1 MENIGSRVGIGIIWM
16 IGARL
21 FDRFIGIISTLILA
35 RLLIPADFGL
45 VAMATAIGAILDL
58 LGAFSFDLALI
69 QNPNAGR
76 KQYDTVWTFN
86 VIFGVFCGVFLLVL
100 GEPAAAFYHEPRL
113 AAVMYALSLSYF
125 LNAFTNVG
133 LVSFRKD
140 LNFDKEFQYIF
151 RRRVVTFFVTIGAAF
166 LLRSY
171 WALLIGMTVGRMVS
185 LVMSYQMDNYRPRF
199 SLAASRELF
208 GFSKWLLINNILF
221 FLMHRGCTFVI
232 GRLFGSGPL
241 GIYTISYE
249 ISSLPST
256 ELVAPINRV
265 MFPGFSKMRDVEQIA
280 QAYLKLFGLI
290 TLTILPIGIGIA
302 AVASPLVST
311 ALGNQWLA
319 AIPVIQLLA
328 IHGAIGATQGNNG
341 VVWLAL
347 GHPRTLTA
355 FAALFLVVLFP
366 AVYFFMDAYGTIGVG
381 LAYIAA
387 HVVTVPY
394 SMVLTKRM
402 LKFNWPSFINTL
414 WRPILAVIA
423 MYAATYYAERFLAG
437 QPSLLRLLLDSLVGA
452 VVYSAVILLAW
463 RAAGCPDGAE
473 KFVLTKVANA
483 WTGLR
488 LRRRNAAQ
496 AAASSHG
503 AD

>member
-1 MENIGSRVGIGIIWM
+1 MENINSRVGIGIVWM

-21 FDRFIGIISTLILA
+21 FDRCIGIISTLILA
-35 RLLIPADFGL
+35 RLLVPADFGL

-69 QNPNAGR
+69 QNKDAGR

-86 VIFGVFCGVFLLVL
+86 VIFGVFCGVFLVVL
-100 GEPAAAFYHEPRL
+100 AEPAAVFYKEPRL
-113 AAVMYALSLSYF
+113 STVMYMLSLSYF

-133 LVSFRKD
+133 LVEFRKE
-140 LNFDKEFQYIF
+140 LNFDKEFHYIF
-151 RRRVVTFFVTIGAAF
+151 QRRLITFLITIGAAY

-171 WALLIGMTVGRMVS
+171 WALLLGMTAGRLVS
-185 LVMSYQMDNYRPRF
+185 LVMSYTMSKYRPRF
-199 SLAASRELF
+199 SLAASAELF
-208 GFSKWLLINNILF
+208 GFSKWLLVNNILF
-221 FLMHRGCTFVI
+221 FLMHRGCTFII

-265 MFPGFSKMRDVEQIA
+265 MFPGFSKMRDVQEIA

-302 AVASPLVST
+302 AVASPLVAA
-311 ALGNQWLA
+311 ALGDQWLA

-355 FAALFLVVLFP
+355 FAALFVIVLFP
-366 AVYFFMDAYGTIGVG
+366 AVYFFMNAFGAIGVG
-381 LAYIAA
+381 YAYILA

-402 LKFNWPSFINTL
+402 LKFSWPSFIGTL
-414 WRPILAVIA
+414 WRPIIAVLA
-423 MYAATYYAERFLAG
+423 MYAATRYTDLLLVA
-437 QPSLLRLLLDSLVGA
+437 QPALLRLVFDSLTGA
-452 VVYSAVILLAW
+452 LVYAAVILLAW
-463 RAAGCPDGAE
+463 TAAGRPEGAE
-473 KFVLTKVANA
+473 QFVMTKLGKG
-483 WTGLR
+483 WTS
-488 LRRRNAAQ
+488 LRRRFA
-496 AAASSHG
+496 
-503 AD
+503 

>member
-1 MENIGSRVGIGIIWM
+1 MENINSRVGIGIVWM
-16 IGARL
+16 VGARL
-21 FDRFIGIISTLILA
+21 FDRCIGIVSTLILA
-35 RLLIPADFGL
+35 RLLVPADFGL
-45 VAMATAIGAILDL
+45 VAMATAIVAILDL
-58 LGAFSFDLALI
+58 LGAFSFDMALI
-69 QNPNAGR
+69 QNKDAGR

-86 VIFGVFCGVFLLVL
+86 VIFGVSCGLLL
-100 GEPAAAFYHEPRL
+100 IALAGPAAGFYKEPRL
-113 AAVMYALSLSYF
+113 TAVMYVLSLSYF
-125 LNAFTNVG
+125 LYAFTNVG
-133 LVSFRKD
+133 LVQFRKELD
-140 LNFDKEFQYIF
+140 FNKEFYYIF
-151 RRRVVTFFVTIGAAF
+151 QRRVVTFLITISAAY

-171 WALLIGMTVGRMVS
+171 WALLLGMTAGRIVS
-185 LVMSYQMDNYRPRF
+185 LVTSYTMSTYRPRF
-199 SLAASRELF
+199 SLAAIGELF

-221 FLMHRGCTFVI
+221 FLMHRGCTFII

-302 AVASPLVST
+302 AVASPLVAT
-311 ALGNQWLA
+311 ALGERWLA

-328 IHGAIGATQGNNG
+328 IHGAISATQGNNG

-355 FAALFLVVLFP
+355 FAALFVLVLFP
-366 AVYFFMDAYGTIGVG
+366 AVYFFMQAYGTIGVG
-381 LAYIAA
+381 FAYILA

-402 LKFNWPSFINTL
+402 LKFSWPSFIGTL
-414 WRPILAVIA
+414 WRPVIGVLA
-423 MYAATYYAERFLAG
+423 MYAATVYMDRLILG
-437 QPSLLRLLLDSLVGA
+437 QSSLLRLLIDSLTGA
-452 VVYSAVILLAW
+452 LVYTAVILIAW
-463 RAAGCPDGAE
+463 SAAGRPDSAE
-473 KFVLTKVANA
+473 QFILARVTKA
-483 WTGLR
+483 WAS
-488 LRRRNAAQ
+488 LRRLP
-496 AAASSHG
+496 S
-503 AD
+503 